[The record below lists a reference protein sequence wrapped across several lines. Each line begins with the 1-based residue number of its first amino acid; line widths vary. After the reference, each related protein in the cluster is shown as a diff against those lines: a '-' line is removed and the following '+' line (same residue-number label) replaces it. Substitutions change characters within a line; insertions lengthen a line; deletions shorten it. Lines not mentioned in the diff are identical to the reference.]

1 METGCLG
8 AALRWRGPIFC
19 GQRPGSSLVVEQR
32 GARSFDGW
40 DGYLFDEYHDY
51 IQRAHCRLSVF
62 RKTETLFLEASVEAD
77 K

>member
-1 METGCLG
+1 
-8 AALRWRGPIFC
+8 
-19 GQRPGSSLVVEQR
+19 VVEQR